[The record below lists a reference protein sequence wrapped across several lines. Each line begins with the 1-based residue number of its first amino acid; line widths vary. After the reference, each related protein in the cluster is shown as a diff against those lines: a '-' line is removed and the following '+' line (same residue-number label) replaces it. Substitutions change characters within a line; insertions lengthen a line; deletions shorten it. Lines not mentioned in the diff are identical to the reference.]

1 MKTHDAE
8 LRVIKDLLRNNPKGM
23 KITRIARDLAMNRN
37 TAAKF
42 LEILLMT
49 GQVEV
54 VEHGKSKIFI
64 ISRRT
69 SIPTM
74 LDRSADFILVL
85 DQDMKISEVN
95 DNYLKFVGRARG
107 DLLGKRP
114 GTTGL
119 PVIGRQPVVE
129 KIREA
134 HYGADIRT
142 ELHEVLPTGEFYFD
156 LRITPTTFN
165 TGKRGITIIIGD
177 ITREKKSAISV
188 RESEANFRTLFGE
201 SPVGTAVF
209 DSAGELVNA
218 NPAFLRLAGVKTRD
232 EIGSPNLFSLEGIP
246 PGSRDLLNTG
256 KKVRFESDTGFDG
269 VKDTGAAPGIGPE
282 GMVFDVRITPV
293 KLTLGEQQAGYL
305 LQIHESQAGFRRI
318 IDHAPDLIARFSRDL
333 KYLYANREIEVVTG
347 ITAGEVIGRTNRDLG
362 IPPETALLWDETIQ
376 KVVTTGKPVS
386 FEFPLP
392 HCDELRWYRTSCA
405 PERSGS
411 GDVVS
416 VITVTR
422 DITGQKERESDAAQ
436 NRKLVE
442 EVLSCID
449 DAVILV
455 DSRTSTISFV
465 NPAVT
470 KMFGHSREE
479 LMGKDPVLLFGA
491 GGSIPGYPANLTEIS
506 GNSEFCEI
514 ESRMKRKDGEKFPVS
529 LLLRSICDDAGQTK
543 NIVLVVRDTTG
554 RKWAGEGNLQ
564 CTPWNPNASQ
574 YSRIFPADPF
584 RHGQAT

>member
-8 LRVIKDLLRNNPKGM
+8 LRMIKDLLRNNPKGM

-64 ISRRT
+64 ISQGI

-85 DQDMKISEVN
+85 DQDMKIAEVN
-95 DNYLKFVGRARG
+95 DNYLKFVGRIRE

-114 GTTGL
+114 ETTGL
-119 PVIGRQPVVE
+119 PVIGRRSVFE

-134 HYGADIRT
+134 HYGTDIRT
-142 ELHEVLPTGEFYFD
+142 ELQEVLPTGEFYFD

-165 TGKRGITIIIGD
+165 TGKRGITIIVED
-177 ITREKKSAISV
+177 ITREKKNAISV

-201 SPVGTAVF
+201 SPVCTAVF
-209 DSAGELVNA
+209 DSTGKLVNA
-218 NPAFLRLAGVKTRD
+218 NPAFLKQAGVKTRD
-232 EIGSPNLFSLEGIP
+232 ELDLPNLFSLERIP

-256 KKVRFESDTGFDG
+256 KKVRFESDTGFG
-269 VKDTGAAPGIGPE
+269 CAKNTGTSPGTEPE
-282 GMVFDVRITPV
+282 GMIFDVQITPV
-293 KLTLGEQQAGYL
+293 KLNLGEQQAGYL
-305 LQIHESQAGFRRI
+305 VQIHESQAGFRRI
-318 IDHAPDLIARFSRDL
+318 IDHAPDLIARFNRDL
-333 KYLYANREIEVVTG
+333 KYLYANREIEVMTG
-347 ITAGEVIGRTNRDLG
+347 ISAGEVVGMANRDLG
-362 IPPETALLWDETIQ
+362 LPPGTTMLWDEAIR
-376 KVVTTGKPVS
+376 KVFAAGKPAS

-392 HCDELRWYRTSCA
+392 HRDKLRWYRTNCA
-405 PERSGS
+405 PERSGN

-416 VITVTR
+416 VITVTC
-422 DITGQKERESDAAQ
+422 DITGEKEHESDAAQ

-465 NPAVT
+465 NTAVT
-470 KMFGHSREE
+470 KMSGHPREE
-479 LMGKDPVLLFGA
+479 LIGKNPVLLFGA
-491 GGSIPGYPANLTEIS
+491 GGSLPGYSANLPEIF
-506 GNSEFCEI
+506 GNGEFCET

-529 LLLRSICDDAGQTK
+529 LLFRPICNDAGQTT
-543 NIVLVVRDTTG
+543 NIVLVVRDISG
-554 RKWAGEGNLQ
+554 RKWADEGN
-564 CTPWNPNASQ
+564 PRASLPP
-574 YSRIFPADPF
+574 RIFTSDPF
-584 RHGQAT
+584 SHRYVI